1 MMMKSLNFYMLSSLV
16 AGVMF
21 ALPAAANNWVGTAD
35 YTVAANS
42 AGDEDTV
49 GPFSRYDFGSGVVLL
64 EPTSTSGNVTMFNG
78 FYQSFVTKHELNAVE
93 VAAPGLVNSNYE
105 LTVSA
110 SFSQVVTFN
119 TMLNTTT
126 ISVNPGGEVKLYLD
140 STVDKNYNTDVGF
153 TDGDV
158 ILSGVIQ
165 SGSGGSFG
173 FGSQVIGVTNLEI
186 LINSYD
192 ANVFEPDNIVAG
204 SSIFTLRLN
213 SPFDAP
219 YINPISSVMGHT
231 YEAGNGDLKFAADGY
246 IDLAAA
252 PIPELEQHAL
262 ILLGFGLIG
271 ILARKRSNA

>member
-1 MMMKSLNFYMLSSLV
+1 LIL
-16 AGVMF
+16 
-21 ALPAAANNWVGTAD
+21 ALPAAAVDNWVGTAN
-35 YTVAANS
+35 YKAAPNS
-42 AGDEDTV
+42 AGDEETV

-64 EPTSTSGNVTMFNG
+64 EPNGSSGNNSYFNG

-93 VAAPGLVNSNYE
+93 VAAPGLVNGNYE

-110 SFSQVVTFN
+110 SFSEVVTA
-119 TMLNTTT
+119 TSSTTT
-126 ISVNPGGEVKLYLD
+126 SVSVNAGGVVNIYLD
-140 STVDKNYNTDVGF
+140 TSIDKNYNTDVGF

-158 ILSGVIQ
+158 ILTGVIQ
-165 SGSGGSFG
+165 SGNGGSFAI
-173 FGSQVIGVTNLEI
+173 GSQVIGVTNLEI
-186 LINSYD
+186 LITGYD

-231 YEAGNGDLKFAADGY
+231 YQAGNGDLKFAADGY

-252 PIPELEQHAL
+252 PVPESETYAFLAL
-262 ILLGFGLIG
+262 GIGLVG
-271 ILARKRSNA
+271 VLARRRKV